1 MGFLTDLVGATALLV
16 AAPIVGVSKF
26 LKGED
31 LSEVGDCIE
40 ASATCLGQA
49 AEDLINGDIL

>member
-16 AAPIVGVSKF
+16 IAPIVGVSKV

-31 LSEVGDCIE
+31 LSRVGECIE

-49 AEDLINGDIL
+49 VEDLSNGDIL